1 MRGVEQITPGGLIA
15 LGIGIVVIFVIQRLL
30 FKGKKR

>member
-1 MRGVEQITPGGLIA
+1 MRGVEQMTPGNLIV
-15 LGIGIVVIFVIQRLL
+15 LGVGVVIIFVVQRLL

>member
-1 MRGVEQITPGGLIA
+1 MRGVEQITPGNLIA
-15 LGIGIVVIFVIQRLL
+15 LVVGIVIIYIIQRIL

>member
-1 MRGVEQITPGGLIA
+1 MRGVEQATPGNLIA
-15 LGIGIVVIFVIQRLL
+15 LAIGIVIIIVVQRIL